1 MQAHPWPR
9 PRKWQLTQPL
19 AFLLVA
25 VFTDV
30 NCLGILNLLHF
41 YDLYRH
47 RTAENN
53 QRLLSHAFN
62 NILFGDYALG
72 PCRPIPYRFFW

>member
-1 MQAHPWPR
+1 MHAHLWPR
-9 PRKWQLTQPL
+9 LRKWQLTRLQ

-41 YDLYRH
+41 YDLYSAQNCGEQSAPPV
-47 RTAENN
+47 TW
-53 QRLLSHAFN
+53 F
-62 NILFGDYALG
+62 
-72 PCRPIPYRFFW
+72 